1 MSTTIRASQLASS
14 IVSPVTEE
22 KQPSVFDIIA
32 QENLATSIRPALQHL
47 VKYLAYF
54 KPKTFLSVHRNF
66 DEYYLL
72 FDLILQNHYLKNY
85 GASFTENFYSMKRVF
100 TKTGSPPNDSRER
113 ILSLLT
119 LVGWPYV
126 EDKLNQLHDRLKEV
140 YEIRSWA
147 SIHDIKSKCQKMFV
161 VIWPYIKTIIKAVK
175 SVLQLAYILNRS
187 SIHSPWLY
195 FSGVILKHLTP
206 EDLEAFN
213 AVPLHLQ
220 TGYVVSIRFRFFN
233 RIWRFFLGLP
243 GIVSRLFAYGLF
255 FVQFLD
261 YMYNTD
267 LAKLTK
273 TGLSE
278 AIPAP
283 PHKMIIKESEIL
295 SLDTNK
301 CPICMKKRVND
312 TALFVSG
319 YVFCYTC
326 INQYVNTYQKC
337 PVTGCPAN
345 VQHLIRLFV

>member
-1 MSTTIRASQLASS
+1 MSTIRASQLASS
-14 IVSPVTEE
+14 LSSASEV

-32 QENLATSIRPALQHL
+32 QENLSTSIRPALQHL
-47 VKYLAYF
+47 VKYLAIF

-72 FDLILQNHYLKNY
+72 FDLVLQNYYLRNY
-85 GASFTENFYSMKRVF
+85 GASFTENFYSMKRVA
-100 TKTGSPPNDSRER
+100 TSTGIPPNDGRQR
-113 ILSLLT
+113 VLSLIT

-126 EDKLNQLHDRLKEV
+126 EDKLNKLYDRLKEV

-147 SIHDIKSKCQKMFV
+147 STRDIRSRCQKIFV
-161 VIWPYIKTIIKAVK
+161 ILWPYIRTILKAIKSA
-175 SVLQLAYILNRS
+175 LQLAYILNRS

-195 FSGVILKHLTP
+195 LSGVVLQHLTP
-206 EDLEAFN
+206 EDLEAFS

-220 TGYVVSIRFRFFN
+220 TGFFN
-233 RIWRFFLGLP
+233 RIWRFVLGLP
-243 GIVSRLFAYGLF
+243 GVLSRLFAYGLF

-273 TGLSE
+273 TGLNGTI
-278 AIPAP
+278 APP
-283 PHKMIIKESEIL
+283 PHKMILKESEIL

-301 CPICMKKRVND
+301 CPICLKKRIND

-326 INQYVNTYQKC
+326 INQHVNTYHKC
-337 PVTGCPAN
+337 PVTGCPATS
-345 VQHLIRLFV
+345 QHLIRLFV

>member
-1 MSTTIRASQLASS
+1 
-14 IVSPVTEE
+14 
-22 KQPSVFDIIA
+22 
-32 QENLATSIRPALQHL
+32 
-47 VKYLAYF
+47 
-54 KPKTFLSVHRNF
+54 
-66 DEYYLL
+66 
-72 FDLILQNHYLKNY
+72 
-85 GASFTENFYSMKRVF
+85 MK
-100 TKTGSPPNDSRER
+100 
-113 ILSLLT
+113 
-119 LVGWPYV
+119 
-126 EDKLNQLHDRLKEV
+126 
-140 YEIRSWA
+140 A
-147 SIHDIKSKCQKMFV
+147 KCQKMFV
-161 VIWPYIKTIIKAVK
+161 IIWPYIKTALKAVK
-175 SVLQLAYILNRS
+175 SALQLAYILNRS

-220 TGYVVSIRFRFFN
+220 TGYQISRGTLNEHIHLRFFN
-233 RIWRFFLGLP
+233 RIWRFILGLP

-273 TGLSE
+273 TGLDG
-278 AIPAP
+278 AIPSP
-283 PHKMIIKESEIL
+283 PHKMIISESEIL

-301 CPICMKKRVND
+301 CPICLKKRVND

-326 INQYVNTYQKC
+326 INQYVNTYNKWVFFILNYQLFEKNFRC